1 MGQLLRLAIASAGAT
16 ALSACGGGGGGGLS
30 FIPAPP
36 AAPAPPQTAPTVG
49 ALAVPPDM
57 VTATTDFATAGDDVS
72 IRWNA
77 DLKAYELSVPGTG
90 SGRVQQTFFAT
101 YGAGGDLV
109 GSNGAKLAAVS
120 ATAPYR
126 YSGLFEV
133 YRVGDYDKFTAFGA
147 ATPAGGVPTVGSA
160 TYNAELKGLAGG
172 WLLYGTAQFQF
183 DFAGGK
189 LSGYMDPHTNGPFES
204 PALPRYTFS
213 QTVFSPASTTFS
225 GSFDIAG
232 PTPSSFQGQFTGPK
246 AEELIASF
254 RAPFLDWDAQENPTV
269 WNEMHGVMIGK
280 HQ

>member
-36 AAPAPPQTAPTVG
+36 AAPAPPQTAATVG

-147 ATPAGGVPTVGSA
+147 ATPAGTGSPPGCPPSIRA
-160 TYNAELKGLAGG
+160 SSSSSS
-172 WLLYGTAQFQF
+172 
-183 DFAGGK
+183 DRK
-189 LSGYMDPHTNGPFES
+189 L
-204 PALPRYTFS
+204 RR
-213 QTVFSPASTTFS
+213 
-225 GSFDIAG
+225 
-232 PTPSSFQGQFTGPK
+232 SSK
-246 AEELIASF
+246 EWA
-254 RAPFLDWDAQENPTV
+254 R
-269 WNEMHGVMIGK
+269 
-280 HQ
+280 